1 MNTKVVTVAVV
12 LLVASAGALFAQQ
25 AWGFG
30 GRGDRSEAG
39 SGPVMQQDDRGGF
52 RGDAH
57 GGFRR
62 RRGGG
67 MRGGMMGAFRD
78 AEEIELSGTIQLTED
93 EAPVLRV
100 GSEEY
105 TLIVHPALAEEID
118 VSSGARISVEGL
130 AITRAESDL
139 TGDESIVMVRVMQV
153 GNTRYVMPAPR

>member
-30 GRGDRSEAG
+30 GRGDRAEAE
-39 SGPVMQQDDRGGF
+39 SGPMTQRDARGGF
-52 RGDAH
+52 RGQ
-57 GGFRR
+57 GGR
-62 RRGGG
+62 GG

-78 AEEIELSGTIQLTED
+78 AEEVELSGTIQLTED

-100 GSEEY
+100 GSAEY

-118 VSSGARISVEGL
+118 VSSGARVSVEGF

-153 GNTRYVMPAPR
+153 GNTRYVMPTPR